1 MKKLAP
7 KRTESDFIQSASVT
21 AMMRALLS
29 EKNEFQNPDY
39 LAKYF
44 VSHPWSEFLKDREKS
59 IENLEERVPGCIYYH
74 LVRTKK
80 FDQLCLKWLKE
91 NKNGQIRKYL

>member
-44 VSHPWSEFLKDREKS
+44 VSHPWSEFLKDREIYRKLRRKS
-59 IENLEERVPGCIYYH
+59 TRL
-74 LVRTKK
+74 
-80 FDQLCLKWLKE
+80 
-91 NKNGQIRKYL
+91 YLLSFS